1 MRKFGAIL
9 YLLCASLLS
18 VWCVAEFIAPKPIRF
33 SATEPPKRVEL
44 LFVGDVMAH
53 SPQLAAAK
61 RGNDYD
67 FKSSFKYVKPI
78 FEAADCVV
86 ANLETTL
93 TTTPPYS
100 GYPCF
105 KSPATLAVALAD
117 AGVDIAVT
125 ANNHSLDGGKGGVE
139 STLQILRQNGI
150 AAVGTTE
157 DNVLRFSVKGVTF
170 ALMAYTYGTNGIPV
184 PDGVSVHKIDT
195 LQIQK
200 ELASCADVDC
210 RIAFLHWGAEY
221 TRRPNRQQREL
232 TDFLHRAG
240 CQVVIGSHPHVVQRA
255 ECRQNEVAVY
265 SLGNFV
271 SNQRMRY
278 SDGGV
283 MAKVVVEKG
292 TSGCQFWLDI
302 LPVWV
307 RKSGYVVIPQSVAS
321 SVNLADDEREAC
333 NLFFEDTR
341 KIFTSKF

>member
-9 YLLCASLLS
+9 YLLCASVLS
-18 VWCVAEFIAPKPIRF
+18 LWCVAKFIAPKPIRF

-53 SPQLAAAK
+53 SPQLTAAK

-67 FKSSFKYVKPI
+67 FKNSFKYVKPI

-86 ANLETTL
+86 TNLETTL

-105 KSPATLAVALAD
+105 KSPASLAVALAD

-195 LQIQK
+195 LQMQK

-232 TDFLHRAG
+232 ADFLHRAG
-240 CQVVIGSHPHVVQRA
+240 CQVVIGSHPHAVQRA
-255 ECRQNEVAVY
+255 ECRRNEVTVY

-341 KIFTSKF
+341 RIFTSKF

>member
-1 MRKFGAIL
+1 
-9 YLLCASLLS
+9 
-18 VWCVAEFIAPKPIRF
+18 
-33 SATEPPKRVEL
+33 
-44 LFVGDVMAH
+44 MAH

>member
-1 MRKFGAIL
+1 MKKFGAIL
-9 YLLCASLLS
+9 YLLCASVLS
-18 VWCVAEFIAPKPIRF
+18 LWCVAKFIAPKPIRF
-33 SATEPPKRVEL
+33 LTTEPPKKVEL

-67 FKSSFKYVKPI
+67 FKGSFRYVKPI
-78 FEAADCVV
+78 FEAADCVI

-93 TTTPPYS
+93 TTTPPYT

-105 KSPATLAVALAD
+105 KAPASLAVALAD

-125 ANNHSLDGGKGGVE
+125 ANNHSLDGGKNGVE
-139 STLQILRQNGI
+139 STLEILRQNGI
-150 AAVGTTE
+150 VAVGTTE

-184 PDGVSVHKIDT
+184 TDGVSVHKIDT
-195 LQIQK
+195 LQMQK
-200 ELASCADVDC
+200 DLASCADADC

-221 TRRPNRQQREL
+221 ARRPNRQQREL
-232 TDFLHRAG
+232 VDFLHRAG
-240 CQVVIGSHPHVVQRA
+240 CQVVIGSHPHTVQRA
-255 ECRQNEVAVY
+255 ECRQNEVTVY
-265 SLGNFV
+265 SLGNFI

-283 MAKVVVEKG
+283 MAKVVVEKDSG
-292 TSGCQFWLDI
+292 GCQFWLDI

-307 RKSGYVVIPQSVAS
+307 RKSGYVVIPQSVANS
-321 SVNLADDEREAC
+321 INLAEDEREAC

-341 KIFTSKF
+341 RIFTSNF

>member
-9 YLLCASLLS
+9 YLLCASVLS
-18 VWCVAEFIAPKPIRF
+18 LWCVAKFITPKPIRF

-53 SPQLAAAK
+53 SPQLTAAK

-67 FKSSFKYVKPI
+67 FKNSFKYVKPI

-86 ANLETTL
+86 TNLETTL

-105 KSPATLAVALAD
+105 KSPASLAVALAD

-195 LQIQK
+195 LQMQK

-221 TRRPNRQQREL
+221 TRRPNRQQCEL
-232 TDFLHRAG
+232 ADFLHRAG
-240 CQVVIGSHPHVVQRA
+240 CQVVIGSHPHAVQRA
-255 ECRQNEVAVY
+255 ECRRNEVTVY
-265 SLGNFV
+265 SLGNFI

-292 TSGCQFWLDI
+292 ASGCQFWLDI

-321 SVNLADDEREAC
+321 SVNLAEDEREAC

>member
-9 YLLCASLLS
+9 YLLCASVLS
-18 VWCVAEFIAPKPIRF
+18 LWCVAKFIAPKPIRF

-44 LFVGDVMAH
+44 LFVGDVMVH
-53 SPQLAAAK
+53 SPQLTAAK
-61 RGNDYD
+61 RCNDYD
-67 FKSSFKYVKPI
+67 FKNSFKYVKPI

-86 ANLETTL
+86 TNLETTL

-125 ANNHSLDGGKGGVE
+125 ANNHSLDGGKVGVE

-157 DNVLRFSVKGVTF
+157 DNVLRFSVKGVSF

-195 LQIQK
+195 LQMQK

-232 TDFLHRAG
+232 ADFLHRAG

-255 ECRQNEVAVY
+255 ECRRNEVTVY

-292 TSGCQFWLDI
+292 ASGCQFWLDI

-321 SVNLADDEREAC
+321 SVNLAEDEREAC

>member
-9 YLLCASLLS
+9 YLLCASVLS
-18 VWCVAEFIAPKPIRF
+18 LWCVAKFITPKPIRF

-53 SPQLAAAK
+53 SPQLTAAK

-67 FKSSFKYVKPI
+67 FKNSFKYVKPI

-105 KSPATLAVALAD
+105 KSPASLAVALAD

-195 LQIQK
+195 LQMQK

-232 TDFLHRAG
+232 ADFLHRAG
-240 CQVVIGSHPHVVQRA
+240 CQVVIGSHPHAVQHA
-255 ECRQNEVAVY
+255 ECRRNEVTVY
-265 SLGNFV
+265 SLGNFI

-283 MAKVVVEKG
+283 MAKVMVEKG

-321 SVNLADDEREAC
+321 SVNLAEDEREAC